1 MFVLNGLNLEKTF
14 RYNEMSVLSGCPWAA
29 FDCSAHPHLYNQDFN
44 HFYFAFRDWDC
55 DVASLKLMKM
65 RKFNS
70 SLLNKKQD
78 TKSMNIGNDDTDE
91 KEIISE
97 KK

>member
-1 MFVLNGLNLEKTF
+1 MN
-14 RYNEMSVLSGCPWAA
+14 
-29 FDCSAHPHLYNQDFN
+29 CSAHPHLYNEDFN
-44 HFYFAFRDWDC
+44 QFYFAFRDWDC

-97 KK
+97 RK

>member
-1 MFVLNGLNLEKTF
+1 
-14 RYNEMSVLSGCPWAA
+14 
-29 FDCSAHPHLYNQDFN
+29 
-44 HFYFAFRDWDC
+44 
-55 DVASLKLMKM
+55 MKM

>member
-1 MFVLNGLNLEKTF
+1 
-14 RYNEMSVLSGCPWAA
+14 MSVLSGCPWAA

-78 TKSMNIGNDDTDE
+78 TKRSMNIGNDDTDE